1 MAGASSDT
9 AVKSATAPQKRIV
22 QFHLLPQNEFVTI
35 PDELF
40 IYSGFL
46 REYKRGM
53 LNKNATNSCR

>member
-1 MAGASSDT
+1 MAGSSSNT
-9 AVKSATAPQKRIV
+9 AVKSTTTSQKRIV
-22 QFHLLPQNEFVTI
+22 QFHLLPQNEFVNI

-53 LNKNATNSCR
+53 LNQNATNGGW